1 MIVPDVNL
9 MIYAVDQSSPMH
21 RQARRWLEERLSGS
35 ETIGLSW
42 NVLLAFLRITTRQGP
57 LRHPLSLARA
67 FDLVDAWLDQPS
79 VTVLHPGPRHAR
91 LLRDLLEPLGVGGNL
106 TSDAHLAAIAIE
118 HGAELCSFDTD
129 FARFHG
135 LRWRNPLA
143 S

>member
-9 MIYAVDQSSPMH
+9 LIYAVDRDSPLH
-21 RQARRWLEERLSGS
+21 PRAKRWWEDSLSGT
-35 ETIGLSW
+35 ETIGLCW

-57 LRHPLSLARA
+57 LRHPLSLTQA
-67 FDLVDAWLDQPS
+67 FDLIDDWLDQPS
-79 VTVLHPGPRHAR
+79 VTVLYPGRGHSR
-91 LLRDLLEPLGVGGNL
+91 FLRDLLGPLGVGGNL

-118 HGAELCSFDTD
+118 HGAELCSLDTD
-129 FARFHG
+129 FARFRG